1 MDLSYFETVN
11 DDGEV
16 SYSRPETKSLEALKR
31 VISLTKP
38 ARVVDKFATLY
49 LQGAQW
55 NWFTTYQ
62 KFLSELDE
70 VVKYNKNPPSIGK
83 DDNGIEVIADQKPLP
98 IEPVRPTLMTLDE
111 FKEANTV
118 LFDGYNKKMGSIIMG
133 VRVSLNKDNAD
144 GLVSIKT
151 AYDLVGDALF
161 PTNFVADTPDGIAK
175 IPLNDYGE
183 YVEFATQFLVARGGF
198 FS

>member
-70 VVKYNKNPPSIGK
+70 VVKYNKNPPTRK
-83 DDNGIEVIADQKPLP
+83 AL
-98 IEPVRPTLMTLDE
+98 
-111 FKEANTV
+111 
-118 LFDGYNKKMGSIIMG
+118 
-133 VRVSLNKDNAD
+133 
-144 GLVSIKT
+144 
-151 AYDLVGDALF
+151 AYVCLH
-161 PTNFVADTPDGIAK
+161 
-175 IPLNDYGE
+175 
-183 YVEFATQFLVARGGF
+183 FL
-198 FS
+198 